1 MSFKF
6 KQYQYYII
14 IGVVSLI
21 ALLFLPLI
29 GSEAGLAW
37 NIPDTLTGWTVF
49 VVSKLIVAVIN
60 ILIFHCFNMQGKEN
74 IKEDPLYI
82 EAIGILDIKLNSAE
96 HAPKAP
102 EVWLRQVYGRKGVA
116 VFCTSILSTVGLT
129 QAVLTFDFVSMFT
142 YLFTITMG
150 IIFGIL
156 QMNAAE
162 NYWTHEFW
170 RYAKKIEK
178 ETDDDKDRRQ
188 GVQESRGAGTQE

>member
-82 EAIGILDIKLNSAE
+82 EAISILDIKLNSEE

-102 EVWLRQVYGRKGVA
+102 EVWSRQVYGRKGVA
-116 VFCTSILSTVGLT
+116 VFCTSILSTIGLT
-129 QAVLTFDFVSMFT
+129 QAVLTFDYVSMFT

-150 IIFGIL
+150 ITFGIL

-162 NYWTHEFW
+162 DYWTHEFW

-188 GVQESRGAGTQE
+188 RIQESRGTGSQE